1 MYSGVSFYVVI
12 SKIICVGSFREGVG
26 TAAAE
31 RDANVMSGVGAG
43 AALHGPR
50 PRPLVGQ

>member
-1 MYSGVSFYVVI
+1 MRRLI
-12 SKIICVGSFREGVG
+12 SRRCRVG